1 MTSASILVVVFTAA
15 VVGALIGLGLGGF
28 VSNPVVLALIAGFL
42 GTLAASV
49 VRNTLVHRF
58 SGMGPDDSRV
68 PNVVLTYAVIASIA
82 GSLAGHDIA
91 TLAGEASPVWIGTLA
106 GLFSSVLMAL
116 LMITYY
122 MNPAPAQKKR

>member
-28 VSNPVVLALIAGFL
+28 IGNAVVLALIAGFV

-49 VRNTLVHRF
+49 VRNTLLHRF
-58 SGMGPDDSRV
+58 SGVGPDDSRV
-68 PNVVLTYAVIASIA
+68 PGVVLTYAAIASVA
-82 GSLAGHDIA
+82 GSLAGHDVA
-91 TLAGEASPVWIGTLA
+91 TLVADVAPVWIGTLA
-106 GLFSSVLMAL
+106 GLFSAVLMAL

-122 MNPAPAQKKR
+122 MNPAPAKNKR

>member
-28 VSNPVVLALIAGFL
+28 VSNPVLLALVAGFL

-91 TLAGEASPVWIGTLA
+91 TLAGQTSPVWIGTLA

>member
-1 MTSASILVVVFTAA
+1 MTSASILVVVLTA
-15 VVGALIGLGLGGF
+15 VLVGALVGLGLGGF
-28 VSNPVVLALIAGFL
+28 VGNLVVLALVAGFVA
-42 GTLAASV
+42 TMAASV

-68 PNVVLTYAVIASIA
+68 PSVVLTYAIIASIA

-91 TLAGEASPVWIGTLA
+91 TILGEASPVWIGLLA
-106 GLFSSVLMAL
+106 GLFSAVLMAL

-122 MNPAPAQKKR
+122 MNPAPAKKKR